1 MQLAWGAEA
10 GFCMGGEML
19 RKILLMAAGVGLTI
33 TANPQNASAQ
43 AIYAC
48 TTTTGTLYVVSA
60 GTTCP
65 GGRPLLTWSVTG
77 PQGPP
82 GPTERRGQPGQPG
95 QQGQPAQQGR
105 RERPGPQALQGASR
119 KPPSKAGA
127 VVYQW
132 AARS

>member
-10 GFCMGGEML
+10 GFCTHSLGGEML

-65 GGRPLLTWSVTG
+65 GGRPLFTHS
-77 PQGPP
+77 
-82 GPTERRGQPGQPG
+82 
-95 QQGQPAQQGR
+95 
-105 RERPGPQALQGASR
+105 ASLNVDIVR
-119 KPPSKAGA
+119 FGVDYKF
-127 VVYQW
+127 W
-132 AARS
+132 